1 MKFTGEL
8 ERLFGLKG
16 KTALVTGASSGI
28 GEHSARLF
36 ARAGC
41 HVVLTARRLS
51 KVQSIASEL
60 QSNGADAIG
69 LELDVNCRDSV
80 ETMVSEV
87 IAQLGSVDILLNN
100 AGIAN
105 TERFLD
111 MSEKQ
116 WGAVIDTDLN
126 GVWRVGQ
133 VVARQMIKQDS
144 GGSMINVASV
154 LGLGVQRRQANYIAA
169 KSAVIQL
176 TKSMALELGD
186 KGVRVNAIAPGY
198 FKTDINRDFLTSEVG
213 KNYIRG
219 LVPRRAGNLVEL
231 DGALLLL
238 AGSAGSYIQGSV
250 ITVDG
255 GTLLAGM

>member
-1 MKFTGEL
+1 MNFASEL
-8 ERLFGLKG
+8 EHLFGLKG

-41 HVVLTARRLS
+41 NVALAARRTS
-51 KVQSIASEL
+51 KVQSIAGEL
-60 QSNGADAIG
+60 QSGGTDSIG
-69 LELDVNCRDSV
+69 VELNVNHRDSV
-80 ETMVSEV
+80 EAAVAKV
-87 IAQLGSVDILLNN
+87 IAHFGSVDILLNN
-100 AGIAN
+100 AGIAS

-111 MSEKQ
+111 MTEKQ
-116 WGAVIDTDLN
+116 WGEVIDTDLN

-133 VVARQMIKQDS
+133 VVARQMIRQS
-144 GGSMINVASV
+144 EGGNMINVASV
-154 LGLGVQRRQANYIAA
+154 LGLTVQRRQANYVAA

-198 FKTDINRDFLTSEVG
+198 FMTDINRDFLQSEVG
-213 KNYIRG
+213 TNYIER
-219 LVPRRAGNLVEL
+219 LVPRRAGNLAEL

-238 AGSAGSYIQGSV
+238 AGPAGSYIQGSV
-250 ITVDG
+250 VTVDG

>member
-1 MKFTGEL
+1 MKFASEL
-8 ERLFGLKG
+8 ELLFGLKG

-41 HVVLTARRLS
+41 HVVLAARRLS

-60 QSNGADAIG
+60 HSNGTAAIG
-69 LELDVNCRDSV
+69 LELNVNRRDSV
-80 ETMVSEV
+80 ETMVSKV
-87 IAQLGSVDILLNN
+87 ITHFGSVDILLNN

-111 MSEKQ
+111 MSEQQ
-116 WGAVIDTDLN
+116 WGDVIDTDLN

-133 VVARQMIKQDS
+133 VVARQMIKQNK

-154 LGLGVQRRQANYIAA
+154 LGLAVQRRQANYIAA

-186 KGVRVNAIAPGY
+186 TGVRVNAIAPGY
-198 FKTDINRDFLTSEVG
+198 FMTDINREFLTSEVG
-213 KNYIRG
+213 KNYIKG
-219 LVPRRAGNLVEL
+219 LAPRRAGNLAEL

-238 AGSAGSYIQGSV
+238 AGPAGSYIQGSV